1 MNVTDLIGDNA
12 LPISH
17 GKKQLWLNAKVCGGN
32 CSLDAKRGFPHAPSR
47 ESSGRIKKQFFSL
60 YFFRGKNADV

>member
-1 MNVTDLIGDNA
+1 MVKNNFGSMQKFVGETA
-12 LPISH
+12 LWMPKS
-17 GKKQLWLNAKVCGGN
+17 
-32 CSLDAKRGFPHAPSR
+32 GFPHAPSR